1 MVLRNLKHDSVQ
13 NNLYEKILT
22 LAKTVKQ
29 GNMSEYSYVVKQLSL
44 ETSSYCSY
52 KLRCRDD
59 IIKAKKKE
67 KENVSVGDRITQLS
81 QVFQI
86 KRQRYSL
93 ARVREDMSDVEA
105 ATQKQHYEAI
115 TKPPTEPKR

>member
-1 MVLRNLKHDSVQ
+1 MN
-13 NNLYEKILT
+13 T
-22 LAKTVKQ
+22 
-29 GNMSEYSYVVKQLSL
+29 QLSL

-59 IIKAKKKE
+59 IIKAKEKE
-67 KENVSVGDRITQLS
+67 KENVSFGDRITQFS

-105 ATQKQHYEAI
+105 ATQKQDYEAI